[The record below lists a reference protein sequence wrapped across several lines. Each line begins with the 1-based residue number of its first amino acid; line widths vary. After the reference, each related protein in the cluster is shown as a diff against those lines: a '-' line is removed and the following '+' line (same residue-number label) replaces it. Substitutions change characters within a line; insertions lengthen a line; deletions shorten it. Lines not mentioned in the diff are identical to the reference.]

1 MNWLGN
7 KTHDTRQAPS
17 QFQEVFL
24 PLKIYPVNDK
34 LQSMNVAKGFKGN
47 LHVGIEYAT
56 IPDRVSYD
64 GTVTDACAI
73 QLVHSERR

>member
-1 MNWLGN
+1 MTQGRPPLNFR
-7 KTHDTRQAPS
+7 K
-17 QFQEVFL
+17 FF

-47 LHVGIEYAT
+47 LHVCIEYAT

-73 QLVHSERR
+73 QLVHSEKKMTCLRMK